1 MAMWI
6 NMDNIEAVKAVFDSW
21 DAAYDEMGGNTLA
34 VTLPDNRMFFVMC
47 VGDVI
52 ELGLCRPDFYK
63 RMDARR
69 MTLAGRK
76 AAAKHPHIDF
86 NGSGREPMFGAALE
100 SDSTTSV
107 PEMSVAMKGLLKD
120 MVEAMD
126 EFDKALRIK

>member
-1 MAMWI
+1 MNCFNALRNFYFS
-6 NMDNIEAVKAVFDSW
+6 NMFAIIKCTVTNMLNI
-21 DAAYDEMGGNTLA
+21 
-34 VTLPDNRMFFVMC
+34 
-47 VGDVI
+47 
-52 ELGLCRPDFYK
+52 
-63 RMDARR
+63 
-69 MTLAGRK
+69 
-76 AAAKHPHIDF
+76 HIDF